1 MNRSEVLR
9 KLGVTELSDMQKAT
23 LEAFGKK
30 DQDIVV
36 LSPTGT
42 GKTLAYMLPL
52 TEGIDVRTF
61 GSMFGRSPE
70 DVYGEIIEKNK
81 RNGLL
86 EYREG
91 GNRLALTERGL
102 DISNYVM
109 AQFLLT

>member
-52 TEGIDVRTF
+52 TEGIDVE
-61 GSMFGRSPE
+61 SDNVQAVVVVPGRE
-70 DVYGEIIEKNK
+70 
-81 RNGLL
+81 
-86 EYREG
+86 
-91 GNRLALTERGL
+91 LALQSCNTLQSMGCGVRG
-102 DISNYVM
+102 Y
-109 AQFLLT
+109 A